1 LKLKSFAQDFR
12 PIDENCECS
21 TCRRYTR
28 AYLHTIATVE
38 TVACNLITVHNVAYQ
53 LKLMR
58 NIRENILKGTFV
70 DFIFNFMDTMY
81 PKKDFPVW
89 ATDALRVVNIDLYE
103 RGSMHKH
110 QPVDC

>member
-1 LKLKSFAQDFR
+1 
-12 PIDENCECS
+12 
-21 TCRRYTR
+21 
-28 AYLHTIATVE
+28 
-38 TVACNLITVHNVAYQ
+38 
-53 LKLMR
+53 MR